1 MSNTT
6 LIHTSQSDLPKK
18 SADGYTK
25 EKVKAICE
33 TKGLASPEVFDLAGM
48 NAANVYLQNNR
59 SRSMSC
65 CNFGAMISY
74 DQGTSGGFWG
84 EFVEADKKHRAK
96 DKAFQAVMKFCAAQY
111 G

>member
-1 MSNTT
+1 M
-6 LIHTSQSDLPKK
+6 
-18 SADGYTK
+18 
-25 EKVKAICE
+25 
-33 TKGLASPEVFDLAGM
+33 FDLAGM

-59 SRSMSC
+59 SRSMNC

-74 DQGTSGGFWG
+74 YQETSGGFWG

-96 DKAFQAVMKFCAAQY
+96 DKASQAVMKFCAAQY